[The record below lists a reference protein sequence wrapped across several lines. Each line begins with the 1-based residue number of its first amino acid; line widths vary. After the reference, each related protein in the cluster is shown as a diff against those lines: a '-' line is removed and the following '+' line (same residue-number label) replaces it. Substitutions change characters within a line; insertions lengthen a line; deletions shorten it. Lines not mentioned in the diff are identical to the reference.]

1 MTLAYRTLCRGVSD
15 SQITE
20 QWAGVLVTVVLQNSG
35 LGSRSRWVHPQ
46 SMTSQHGGEDD
57 SRGKDGLFSARAIKY
72 PYPLPPCET
81 NRLWLLLHAR
91 HIGPNGS

>member
-57 SRGKDGLFSARAIKY
+57 SRGKDSLFSARAIKY
-72 PYPLPPCET
+72 HILFRPAKQTDFGSCSM
-81 NRLWLLLHAR
+81 A
-91 HIGPNGS
+91 HIGTNGS